1 MTVCSHAVT
10 CSNCKVDLQE
20 KPDWMTVNQFCGIF
34 QRNAEAANLA
44 KGWTVPKDCIDYIG
58 DYMTKGL
65 YGGDVWGATL
75 QSTKFARALPRNS
88 TDFDLWVQQGKAVAI
103 KSSLDFYNELL
114 CANWRIVLISD
125 RSEKRREA
133 TERNLRAAGY
143 SGWTKLILDYQFNT
157 NELHIQQDAT
167 AVTGASGEKTISIEN
182 FPDKV
187 DQEKFMFFKLPNP
200 MY

>member
-1 MTVCSHAVT
+1 
-10 CSNCKVDLQE
+10 
-20 KPDWMTVNQFCGIF
+20 MTVNQFCGIF

-75 QSTKFARALPRNS
+75 QSTKFARLFPTNPGTWIFQVDQTLLSNVPYYATRQFEALPRNS

-143 SGWTKLILDYQFNT
+143 SGWTKLILD
-157 NELHIQQDAT
+157 
-167 AVTGASGEKTISIEN
+167 
-182 FPDKV
+182 
-187 DQEKFMFFKLPNP
+187 
-200 MY
+200 